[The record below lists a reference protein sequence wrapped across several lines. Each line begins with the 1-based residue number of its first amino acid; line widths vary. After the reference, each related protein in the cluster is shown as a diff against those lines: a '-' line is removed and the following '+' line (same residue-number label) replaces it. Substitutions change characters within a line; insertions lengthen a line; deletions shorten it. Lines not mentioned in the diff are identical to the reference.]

1 VNEKWQNGNVPSVD
15 IFTTKRKR
23 RLLLKT
29 CPTTGYVPS
38 AVLVKKH
45 SKRKIEMSLGRELKP
60 NIYAVGAIDWDRRL
74 FDELIPLPDGTSYNS
89 YLIKGSKKTALI
101 DTVDPTMTDV
111 LVKNIEKLGTENIDY
126 VIANHAEQD
135 HSGALPKILGIYQG
149 AKVVCTPKCKDLLMG
164 LLLIPEDK
172 FITVADGETLSL
184 GNKTLEFIHAPW
196 VHWPETMLTH
206 LREDR
211 ILFTCD
217 FLGSHLAT
225 SDLVVT
231 DEAMVYEA
239 AKRYYAEIMMPFR
252 QIIRKNLEKIKDL
265 PIDIIAPS
273 HGPAYDKPDFILNA
287 YRDWASDEV
296 KNGVIIPY
304 ISMHGSTKKMVD
316 YFAEALIE
324 RGIAVKQFNLSETDI
339 GKLAM
344 ALVDAATVVIGSP
357 TVLVGPHPK
366 VVYAAC
372 LANALRPKLKF
383 VSIIGSYGWGG
394 RMVEQLTGLILNL
407 KVELLEPVVVK
418 GVPKEEDFIA
428 LDNLADEIVNKHRE
442 HNIIKANT

>member
-1 VNEKWQNGNVPSVD
+1 
-15 IFTTKRKR
+15 
-23 RLLLKT
+23 
-29 CPTTGYVPS
+29 
-38 AVLVKKH
+38 
-45 SKRKIEMSLGRELKP
+45 MSLGRELKP

-89 YLIKGSKKTALI
+89 YLIKGSEKTALI

-111 LVKNIEKLGTENIDY
+111 LVRNLRGLEVGGIDY
-126 VIANHAEQD
+126 VVANHAEQD
-135 HSGALPKILGIYQG
+135 HSGSLPKILDLYPG
-149 AKVVCTPKCKDLLMG
+149 AKVVCTPKCKDLLMD

-196 VHWPETMLTH
+196 VHWPETMLTY
-206 LREDR
+206 LREDHV
-211 ILFTCD
+211 IFTCD

-225 SDLVVT
+225 SGLFVT
-231 DEAMVYEA
+231 DEARVYEA

-252 QIIRKNLEKIKDL
+252 TTIRKNLERIKSL
-265 PIDIIAPS
+265 EIEIIAPS
-273 HGPAYDKPDFILNA
+273 HGPAYDKPEFILNA
-287 YRDWASDEV
+287 YRDWTSDAV
-296 KNGVIIPY
+296 KNEVIIPY

-316 YFAEALIE
+316 YFTEALID
-324 RGIAVKQFNLSETDI
+324 RGITVKQFNLSEPDI

-344 ALVDAATVVIGSP
+344 ALVDAATVVLGSP

-383 VSIIGSYGWGG
+383 ASIIGSYGWGG
-394 RMVEQLTGLILNL
+394 RMVEQLTGMLSNL
-407 KVELLEPVVVK
+407 KLEILEPVVIK
-418 GVPKEEDFIA
+418 GVPKEADFGA
-428 LDNLADEIVNKHRE
+428 LDRLADEIMNKHE
-442 HNIIKANT
+442 ELGIVID